1 MLSLKNRSLFSSA
14 IITVAL
20 TIAACSAEPAAKE
33 KEQTNT
39 ENCSAPKVN
48 PNGDSELALL
58 MRSMTKN
65 FTSVKTEVES
75 GNLPGEFPKEILT
88 IHTAKPTDEN
98 TKKESFSVFA
108 DNYINNVTAF
118 YKSDKSTLKQNYNNV
133 ITSCYDCHSEHCPG
147 PLTVISKLKLP

>member
-1 MLSLKNRSLFSSA
+1 VLLLKSRSVIASA
-14 IITVAL
+14 IIVTTLVF
-20 TIAACSAEPAAKE
+20 AACSEDSASKNNEQIKE
-33 KEQTNT
+33 
-39 ENCSAPKVN
+39 ENCSSPKVN

-65 FTSVKTEVES
+65 FTSVKAEVVK

-98 TKKESFSVFA
+98 TKKESFIVFA
-108 DNYINNVTAF
+108 DNYIKNATLFYTSNNAN
-118 YKSDKSTLKQNYNNV
+118 LKQNYNNV
-133 ITSCYDCHSEHCPG
+133 ITSCYNCHSEHCPG